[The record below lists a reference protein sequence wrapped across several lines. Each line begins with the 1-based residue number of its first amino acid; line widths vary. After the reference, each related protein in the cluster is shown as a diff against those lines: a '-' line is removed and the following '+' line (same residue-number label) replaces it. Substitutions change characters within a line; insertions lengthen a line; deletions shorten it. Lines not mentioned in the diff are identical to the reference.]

1 MLKFL
6 YLCGK
11 KDNEVLWYAMQ
22 AAAIKKCNQYKKQ
35 ISLIMCST
43 EMRHCFISI
52 RFLYAF
58 QTSQLFVFLKSSNT
72 ATSSYP
78 N

>member
-22 AAAIKKCNQYKKQ
+22 
-35 ISLIMCST
+35 L
-43 EMRHCFISI
+43 
-52 RFLYAF
+52 
-58 QTSQLFVFLKSSNT
+58 LKNVINT
-72 ATSSYP
+72 KNKSHL
-78 N
+78 

>member
-22 AAAIKKCNQYKKQ
+22 AAAIKKCNQYKKTNLTYNVLARNA
-35 ISLIMCST
+35 SL
-43 EMRHCFISI
+43 FY
-52 RFLYAF
+52 FY
-58 QTSQLFVFLKSSNT
+58 
-72 ATSSYP
+72 
-78 N
+78 

>member
-22 AAAIKKCNQYKKQ
+22 AAAIKNV
-35 ISLIMCST
+35 I
-43 EMRHCFISI
+43 
-52 RFLYAF
+52 
-58 QTSQLFVFLKSSNT
+58 NT
-72 ATSSYP
+72 K
-78 N
+78 NKFHL